1 MNFIAI
7 CALIGGLAAWPAVGQ
22 EPRDQVSL
30 QVPEAVV
37 FPVTNLHSKA
47 AALSTV
53 LTFDHA
59 RLARGSRLRIS
70 VRAEGLDFGTGTP
83 ARISYAAHASGGTP
97 FNGSLR
103 DTDYTPVF
111 EGDSLTLSGRV
122 EIDWSLQLL
131 GRIAHSGPRV
141 VTLRW
146 KAEAI
151 PGTTG
156 RPGTSVSRPGRAA
169 VASPDRGERE
179 DQGPGRRSHGRPGPQ
194 QYQPGA
200 VRGPSRSLP
209 PPLSPGPEKAG
220 PAPRREARSNKVSP
234 PEEPAPRG

>member
-1 MNFIAI
+1 MRFEAVWV
-7 CALIGGLAAWPAVGQ
+7 LIGGLAAWPAVCQ

-47 AALSTV
+47 AALATV

-111 EGDSLTLSGRV
+111 EGDSLTLSGSV

-131 GRIAHSGPRV
+131 GRIAHSGPRN

-151 PGTTG
+151 PGTAAPPTVG
-156 RPGTSVSRPGRAA
+156 PFRREPAAAAPPPGPSG
-169 VASPDRGERE
+169 RE
-179 DQGPGRRSHGRPGPQ
+179 DGERRSHGHPGP
-194 QYQPGA
+194 
-200 VRGPSRSLP
+200 P
-209 PPLSPGPEKAG
+209 PP
-220 PAPRREARSNKVSP
+220 AR
-234 PEEPAPRG
+234 

>member
-1 MNFIAI
+1 MKFEAI
-7 CALIGGLAAWPAVGQ
+7 WMLIGGLVAWPAVGQ

-59 RLARGSRLRIS
+59 RLAHGSRLRIS

-111 EGDSLTLSGRV
+111 EGDPLALSGSV

-131 GRIAHSGPRV
+131 GRVARSGPRT

-146 KAEAI
+146 KAESI
-151 PGTTG
+151 PDMAG
-156 RPGTSVSRPGRAA
+156 RPGTSVSRPEPATAA
-169 VASPDRGERE
+169 APDRGERE
-179 DQGPGRRSHGRPGPQ
+179 GQGPGRRSHGRPGP
-194 QYQPGA
+194 
-200 VRGPSRSLP
+200 P
-209 PPLSPGPEKAG
+209 PP
-220 PAPRREARSNKVSP
+220 AR
-234 PEEPAPRG
+234 

>member
-1 MNFIAI
+1 MRFEAVWV
-7 CALIGGLAAWPAVGQ
+7 LIGGLAAWPAVAQ
-22 EPRDQVSL
+22 ESRDQVSL

-59 RLARGSRLRIS
+59 RLVRGSRLRIS
-70 VRAEGLDFGTGTP
+70 VRAEGLDLGTGTP
-83 ARISYAAHASGGTP
+83 ARISYSAHASSGTP

-111 EGDSLTLSGRV
+111 ESDPLALSGSV

-131 GRIAHSGPRV
+131 GRVARSGSRT

-146 KAEAI
+146 KAESI
-151 PGTTG
+151 PGTAG
-156 RPGTSVSRPGRAA
+156 RPGTSVSRPEPAA
-169 VASPDRGERE
+169 AAQPDRGERE
-179 DQGPGRRSHGRPGPQ
+179 SPGRRSHGRPGP
-194 QYQPGA
+194 
-200 VRGPSRSLP
+200 
-209 PPLSPGPEKAG
+209 
-220 PAPRREARSNKVSP
+220 SP
-234 PEEPAPRG
+234 PAR